1 MTVSS
6 GKIAFHFPMQA
17 DTAFTPSTRCRVA
30 RMHARI
36 ATLTVV
42 LVVAGCATRTD
53 APQPADPQAPSSAAL
68 PAAPAA
74 ALPAVISPALSADE
88 YKRELALHIGRKSA
102 HRMYEGRPQALL
114 RSVIV
119 VRYIVDAR
127 GNLVRSEIMRSNRDP
142 ETEATALGALRAAA
156 PFPPPAPHLLRRGQL
171 ELAET
176 WLFNNDGRF
185 QLRSTAM
192 PQMDR

>member
-1 MTVSS
+1 MTS
-6 GKIAFHFPMQA
+6 
-17 DTAFTPSTRCRVA
+17 
-30 RMHARI
+30 RI
-36 ATLTVV
+36 ATFTAALI
-42 LVVAGCATRTD
+42 LAGCATRTETPP
-53 APQPADPQAPSSAAL
+53 APAPEA
-68 PAAPAA
+68 PAAPPPAQAA
-74 ALPAVISPALSADE
+74 TPTPLPAVISPALTLDE

-119 VRYIVDAR
+119 MRYVVDAR
-127 GNLVRSEIMRSNRDP
+127 GHLVRSEIMRSNRDA
-142 ETEATALGALRAAA
+142 ETEATAINALRSAA

-185 QLRSTAM
+185 QLRTTAL
-192 PQMDR
+192 PQMDQ